1 MYSTFLYFL
10 LKFFLLLLNFK
21 YSKLKKGLETMRYVG
36 LVLIIIVVIGAFN
49 AAGDIGPAIDLLAFL
64 FVIGIAIGHMLG
76 SKDGD
81 NRVTRF
87 GDGAVRGGW
96 LGFLV
101 GIIMIASSPS
111 AAQMDFSAIMPAMAV
126 ATLTPL
132 YGYFLKLISMQI
144 D

>member
-1 MYSTFLYFL
+1 
-10 LKFFLLLLNFK
+10 
-21 YSKLKKGLETMRYVG
+21 MRYVG
-36 LVLIIIVVIGAFN
+36 LLLIVVVVIGAFN

-64 FVIGIAIGHMLG
+64 FVIGIAVGHMLG

-111 AAQMDFSAIMPAMAV
+111 AAQMDFSAIMPAMAF

-132 YGYFLKLISMQI
+132 YGYVLKLISMQI
-144 D
+144 DSA

>member
-1 MYSTFLYFL
+1 
-10 LKFFLLLLNFK
+10 
-21 YSKLKKGLETMRYVG
+21 MRYVG
-36 LVLIIIVVIGAFN
+36 LVLIVMIVVGAFN
-49 AAGDIGPAIDLLAFL
+49 AAGEIGPAIDLLAFL

-126 ATLTPL
+126 AILTPL
-132 YGYFLKLISMQI
+132 YGYFLKLLSKQI

>member
-1 MYSTFLYFL
+1 
-10 LKFFLLLLNFK
+10 
-21 YSKLKKGLETMRYVG
+21 MRYVG
-36 LVLIIIVVIGAFN
+36 IALIVVVVVGAFN

-64 FVIGIAIGHMLG
+64 FVLGIAIGHMLG

-101 GIIMIASSPS
+101 GIIMIASSP
-111 AAQMDFSAIMPAMAV
+111 AATQMDFAAIMPAMAV
-126 ATLTPL
+126 AALTPL

>member
-1 MYSTFLYFL
+1 MF
-10 LKFFLLLLNFK
+10 KFFLLSLNSFETE
-21 YSKLKKGLETMRYVG
+21 KGLETMRYVG
-36 LVLIIIVVIGAFN
+36 LVLIVVVFVGAFN

-64 FVIGIAIGHMLG
+64 FVIGIAVGHMLG

-81 NRVTRF
+81 SRVTRF

-111 AAQMDFSAIMPAMAV
+111 AAQMDFSAMMPALAV

>member
-1 MYSTFLYFL
+1 
-10 LKFFLLLLNFK
+10 
-21 YSKLKKGLETMRYVG
+21 MRYVG
-36 LVLIIIVVIGAFN
+36 LVLIVVVVVGAFN
-49 AAGDIGPAIDLLAFL
+49 AAGDIGPAIDLFAFL

-76 SKDGD
+76 SKAGD

-87 GDGAVRGGW
+87 GDGAIRGGW

-111 AAQMDFSAIMPAMAV
+111 AAQMDFSAMMPALAV
-126 ATLTPL
+126 AALTPL
-132 YGYFLKLISMQI
+132 YGYLLKLISMQI

>member
-1 MYSTFLYFL
+1 
-10 LKFFLLLLNFK
+10 
-21 YSKLKKGLETMRYVG
+21 MRYVG
-36 LVLIIIVVIGAFN
+36 LVLVVVVVVGAFN

-101 GIIMIASSPS
+101 GFIMIASSPS
-111 AAQMDFSAIMPAMAV
+111 AAQMDFSAIMPAFAV
-126 ATLTPL
+126 AALTPL
-132 YGYFLKLISMQI
+132 YGYFLKLISMQL

>member
-1 MYSTFLYFL
+1 
-10 LKFFLLLLNFK
+10 
-21 YSKLKKGLETMRYVG
+21 MRYVG
-36 LVLIIIVVIGAFN
+36 LLIIVVVIVGAFN
-49 AAGDIGPAIDLLAFL
+49 AAGDIGPAIDLLALL

-81 NRVTRF
+81 NRITRF

-101 GIIMIASSPS
+101 GVIMIASSPS
-111 AAQMDFSAIMPAMAV
+111 AAQMDFSAMMPALAV
-126 ATLTPL
+126 AALTPL
-132 YGYFLKLISMQI
+132 YGYFLKIISMQI

>member
-1 MYSTFLYFL
+1 
-10 LKFFLLLLNFK
+10 
-21 YSKLKKGLETMRYVG
+21 MRYVG
-36 LVLIIIVVIGAFN
+36 LVLIVVVVVGAFN
-49 AAGDIGPAIDLLAFL
+49 SAGDIRPAIDLLAFL

-87 GDGAVRGGW
+87 GDGAIRGGW

-101 GIIMIASSPS
+101 GIIMIASSPL
-111 AAQMDFSAIMPAMAV
+111 AALMDFSAIMPALAV
-126 ATLTPL
+126 AALTPL
-132 YGYFLKLISMQI
+132 YGYFLKLVSMQI

>member
-1 MYSTFLYFL
+1 MYSPFIL
-10 LKFFLLLLNFK
+10 LALVFSAITELKIFK
-21 YSKLKKGLETMRYVG
+21 TEKGLETMRYVG
-36 LVLIIIVVIGAFN
+36 LLLIVVVVVGAFN

-64 FVIGIAIGHMLG
+64 FVIGIAVGHMLG

-111 AAQMDFSAIMPAMAV
+111 AAQMDFSAMMPALAV
-126 ATLTPL
+126 AALTPL
-132 YGYFLKLISMQI
+132 YGYFLKIITMQI

>member
-1 MYSTFLYFL
+1 M
-10 LKFFLLLLNFK
+10 
-21 YSKLKKGLETMRYVG
+21 MRYVG
-36 LVLIIIVVIGAFN
+36 LALIVVVVVGAFS

-64 FVIGIAIGHMLG
+64 FVLGIAIGHMLG

-101 GIIMIASSPS
+101 GIIMIVSSPS
-111 AAQMDFSAIMPAMAV
+111 ATQMDFAAIMPAMAV
-126 ATLTPL
+126 AALTPL
-132 YGYFLKLISMQI
+132 YGYFLKLLSMQL

>member
-1 MYSTFLYFL
+1 
-10 LKFFLLLLNFK
+10 
-21 YSKLKKGLETMRYVG
+21 MRYVG
-36 LVLIIIVVIGAFN
+36 LLLIVVVVVGAFN
-49 AAGDIGPAIDLLAFL
+49 AAGDISPAIDLLAFL
-64 FVIGIAIGHMLG
+64 FVIGIAVGHMLG

-111 AAQMDFSAIMPAMAV
+111 AAQMDFSAMMPALAV
-126 ATLTPL
+126 AALTPL
-132 YGYFLKLISMQI
+132 YGYFLKIISMQI
-144 D
+144 E

>member
-1 MYSTFLYFL
+1 MI
-10 LKFFLLLLNFK
+10 
-21 YSKLKKGLETMRYVG
+21 RYIG
-36 LVLIIIVVIGAFN
+36 LVLIVVVVVGAFN

-64 FVIGIAIGHMLG
+64 FVLGIAIGHMLG
-76 SKDGD
+76 TKDGD
-81 NRVTRF
+81 NRVIRF

-101 GIIMIASSPS
+101 GVVMIASSPS
-111 AAQMDFSAIMPAMAV
+111 AAQMDFSAIMPAIAV

-132 YGYFLKLISMQI
+132 YGYFLKLVSMQL

>member
-1 MYSTFLYFL
+1 
-10 LKFFLLLLNFK
+10 
-21 YSKLKKGLETMRYVG
+21 MRYVG
-36 LVLIIIVVIGAFN
+36 LALIVVVIVGAFN

-81 NRVTRF
+81 NRVIRF

-96 LGFLV
+96 LGFLI
-101 GIIMIASSPS
+101 GITIIVSSPLP
-111 AAQMDFSAIMPAMAV
+111 AQMDFDAIMPALAV
-126 ATLTPL
+126 AASAPL
-132 YGYFLKLISMQI
+132 YGYFLKLISMQV

>member
-1 MYSTFLYFL
+1 
-10 LKFFLLLLNFK
+10 
-21 YSKLKKGLETMRYVG
+21 MRYVG
-36 LVLIIIVVIGAFN
+36 LILIIIVVIGAFN

-81 NRVTRF
+81 NRVRF

-101 GIIMIASSPS
+101 GIIMIASSP
-111 AAQMDFSAIMPAMAV
+111 
-126 ATLTPL
+126 
-132 YGYFLKLISMQI
+132 
-144 D
+144 

>member
-1 MYSTFLYFL
+1 
-10 LKFFLLLLNFK
+10 
-21 YSKLKKGLETMRYVG
+21 MRYLG
-36 LVLIIIVVIGAFN
+36 LVLIVVVLVGALN

-111 AAQMDFSAIMPAMAV
+111 AAQMDFSAMMPALAV
-126 ATLTPL
+126 AALTPL